1 MKVETTIAIEADLL
15 KKVDD
20 AAKNFR
26 DRSEVF
32 EKALESFLMKTQ
44 TKPQKQITDEEEA
57 AILNRIADEE
67 CEEIL
72 ETLSYQ
78 IDW

>member
-1 MKVETTIAIEADLL
+1 MKVETTVAIEADLL

-32 EKALESFLMKTQ
+32 EKALESFLLKIQ
-44 TKPQKQITDEEEA
+44 PKPRKQITDEEET

-67 CEEIL
+67 REEIL